1 MASITVMLMIIPII
15 AITILTAQI
24 TNEIDLSTS
33 TTPRELLFR
42 CPSLIAAEY
51 EVTVLNSVSALIAG
65 CAYITYSSSILI
77 QQSYLMWFGSKEER
91 GQDCYNP
98 SFISYTTKLS
108 LSKHKKIH
116 MLQRATNKISITV
129 PIENYKLQNILYSN
143 FNEYASHI
151 YFSSNLKTINS
162 LDLEYF
168 RYNCL
173 TKDLVLYKDTIEGL
187 MYLRL
192 YQDDYNKTG
201 TPDYKCALYEAING
215 NRTSFRFAISPNT
228 TCKGLIDVLYPPR
241 DMLFSDSNPGA
252 VLLSFNRKNV
262 DNVDYERYRRQALP
276 YKIDGNGGN
285 GSVTNTT
292 TTNINKN

>member
-1 MASITVMLMIIPII
+1 MASITVMLMIIPIV

-24 TNEIDLSTS
+24 TNEIDLSTLTS
-33 TTPRELLFR
+33 ITAPRELLFR

-98 SFISYTTKLS
+98 
-108 LSKHKKIH
+108 
-116 MLQRATNKISITV
+116 N
-129 PIENYKLQNILYSN
+129 
-143 FNEYASHI
+143 
-151 YFSSNLKTINS
+151 
-162 LDLEYF
+162 LEYYRF
-168 RYNCL
+168 NCL

-201 TPDYKCALYEAING
+201 TPDYKCALYETING

-228 TCKGLIDVLYPPR
+228 TCNGLIDVLYPPR
-241 DMLFSDSNPGA
+241 YVVFRFQPWGL
-252 VLLSFNRKNV
+252 VVIL
-262 DNVDYERYRRQALP
+262 Q
-276 YKIDGNGGN
+276 
-285 GSVTNTT
+285 
-292 TTNINKN
+292 

>member
-33 TTPRELLFR
+33 TSITAPRELLFR

-98 SFISYTTKLS
+98 
-108 LSKHKKIH
+108 
-116 MLQRATNKISITV
+116 N
-129 PIENYKLQNILYSN
+129 
-143 FNEYASHI
+143 
-151 YFSSNLKTINS
+151 
-162 LDLEYF
+162 LEYF